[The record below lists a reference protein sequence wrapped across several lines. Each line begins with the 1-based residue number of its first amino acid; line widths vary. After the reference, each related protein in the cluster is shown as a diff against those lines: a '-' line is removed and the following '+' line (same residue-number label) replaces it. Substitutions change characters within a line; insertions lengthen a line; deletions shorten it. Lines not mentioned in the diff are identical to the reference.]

1 MQSYNRQ
8 TLVCR
13 KQVRGGRTHT
23 HSERGRERERLTSDY
38 KDTPQTRLLQPRTR
52 PRSFSRQVIT
62 GPRPSSVVWILRT
75 PSRGR
80 LSPLVVN
87 ELGTKHGRER
97 SLLGWRCSA
106 SHSSPLLSLYFIFST
121 FISAARAVSS
131 LERPQSAA
139 CRAASLSAVMFSP

>member
-8 TLVCR
+8 TRVCR

-23 HSERGRERERLTSDY
+23 YTERGRERERLTSDY
-38 KDTPQTRLLQPRTR
+38 KDTPQTRLLEPRTR

-62 GPRPSSVVWILRT
+62 GPRPSSLVWILRT

-97 SLLGWRCSA
+97 SLLVWRCSA
-106 SHSSPLLSLYFIFST
+106 SHSSPLFIVFFFST

-139 CRAASLSAVMFSP
+139 CRAASLSAGMFSP